1 MDIGETM
8 SGAQESILQGKIMK
22 ENQRNVIN
30 VLRIRMT
37 HGLVKDKPI
46 DELDMDYFHVNR
58 MIFLHTK
65 SKNI

>member
-37 HGLVKDKPI
+37 RGLVKDKPTT
-46 DELDMDYFHVNR
+46 N
-58 MIFLHTK
+58 
-65 SKNI
+65 